1 MYWHKLFIFNL
12 LLFITACQPATSP
25 PPKSAEREA
34 NYAVEVTPVKSQ
46 ILTKTDSYTGDLKA
60 RRSVRIFT
68 QEAGKILELPYYEGD
83 SVKAGTVL
91 LQLDDALL
99 KAQLN
104 KAQATYRQ
112 TQVNSKRVHL
122 LAAKKMIAEEEALRA
137 ETEEEIAKADVELLT
152 TRLSYTQITAPFN
165 GIVTARLVEVG
176 DIVTANA
183 HIYTLIDPNSLFIE
197 VSLPEYAIAQ
207 LKLQDKTT
215 VHIDALGSSIRQG
228 WISRLHPTID
238 PNTRLGKAEIT
249 LNPLPNSLKTGQ
261 FARITFNTLLQ
272 PKLAIPYSG
281 LRRDREGEFVFL
293 ITSDNRAKRQ
303 AVRSG
308 LRLADLVEIT
318 DGVTEGQVIVTR
330 GFLGLQPDKIV
341 QIVNP

>member
-1 MYWHKLFIFNL
+1 MYWYKLFIFYSL
-12 LLFITACQPATSP
+12 FFITACQPATSP

-34 NYAVEVTPVKSQ
+34 NYTVEVTAVKSQ
-46 ILTKTDSYTGDLKA
+46 ILTKTESYTGDVKA

-68 QEAGKILELPYYEGD
+68 QEAGKIITLPYYEGD
-83 SVKAGTVL
+83 SVKTGSVL

-104 KAQATYRQ
+104 KMQATYHQ
-112 TQVNSKRVHL
+112 VQVNSKRVHL
-122 LAAKKMIAEEEALRA
+122 LTAKKMIAEEEALRA

-152 TRLSYTQITAPFN
+152 TRLSYTQITVPFH
-165 GIVTARLVEVG
+165 GIVTARLVELG

-183 HIYTLIDPNSLFIE
+183 HIYTVIDPNSLFIE
-197 VSLPEYAIAQ
+197 VSLPEYAATQ
-207 LKLQDKTT
+207 LKLQDKATIR
-215 VHIDALGSSIRQG
+215 IDALGTSTWQG
-228 WISRLHPTID
+228 KISRLHPTID
-238 PNTRLGKAEIT
+238 LNTRLSKVEIT
-249 LNPLPNSLKTGQ
+249 LNSPPNGLKIGQ
-261 FARITFNTLLQ
+261 FARITLDTLLQ
-272 PKLAIPYSG
+272 PKLAIPYAG

-293 ITSDNRAKRQ
+293 ITPDKRTKRQ

-318 DGVTEGQVIVTR
+318 DGLTEGQLIVTR

-341 QIVNP
+341 QIAHP